1 MSWLNGLAEEKDILN
16 QTQQL
21 EFTSEKLAPGFFTGS
36 LDVIGPGLVRG
47 GLEGFGAI
55 EGLMAQGSGNLAA
68 MGITAGNVLGG
79 GDGAS
84 SINEEEEA
92 AVKQRVDAIGADTA
106 QATISLRPD
115 PASVGMAGQ
124 IISEAAAILPRT
136 ALATLAGG
144 PVAGAVA
151 AGAPAG
157 FTGKYVGMEE
167 GLDESTATLKG
178 VIDAAT
184 IGVGAILPAAR
195 FVKPVLGDLGIAIG
209 ANVALGAVGRGLTGE
224 LLEGGGYTAQAEQY
238 KAMDATGLA
247 TDAILG
253 AAFFGMGRASMRRPN
268 TQQVQ
273 AALTE
278 NNARHFDVETAPGL
292 PTDPRSAVSHQDAL
306 RTAIEQ
312 INRGEPVVLPE
323 SIHSADFLRVAD
335 AAEPLPVG
343 RQDVMTTARTEV
355 AATYRAELEQQA
367 AGVLPNVKDLK
378 TELSTLQRTMD
389 NLDATFRDR
398 AKAFQ
403 EQGMGRKKAEA
414 EARAA
419 IAAEREQLTAQRDG
433 VAQSLEGNRV
443 AEQAR
448 GELAAID
455 RGELPKAMEERI
467 AQRADKIAK
476 GFERKPLA
484 TGVIEAN
491 RQQSISQ
498 IARQEIS
505 RILDELE
512 RTEPTLQAK
521 PLDIGQPRVA
531 SKPATNAAE
540 PGRDATQP
548 VKTRTFAT
556 ENATSEP
563 KDATQPRGEQ
573 VDSDPVV
580 QVAGEILARSDD
592 IQLPTGA
599 IDADGNPVTL
609 SAKQVMAEADAEIV
623 RADQDSK
630 GFAAAAACFLQRGF
644 K

>member
-16 QTQQL
+16 QAQQL

-36 LDVIGPGLVRG
+36 LDVIGPSLVRG
-47 GLEGFGAI
+47 GLEGFGAV

-68 MGITAGNVLGG
+68 MDITAGNVLGG

-84 SINEEEEA
+84 SITAEEDA
-92 AVKQRVDAIGADTA
+92 AVKQRVDVIGGETA

-124 IISEAAAILPRT
+124 IIGEAAAILPRT
-136 ALATLAGG
+136 AIATLAGG
-144 PVAGAVA
+144 PVLGAVA

-157 FTGKYVGMEE
+157 FAGKYVGMEE

-184 IGVGAILPAAR
+184 IGIGAVLPAAK

-209 ANVALGAVGRGLTGE
+209 ANVALGAGGRGLTGE
-224 LLEGGGYTAQAEQY
+224 LLEGGGYAAQAEQY

-253 AAFFGMGRASMRRPN
+253 AAFFGIGRASMRRPS
-268 TQQVQ
+268 TEQVQ

-292 PTDPRSAVSHQDAL
+292 PATPRSAVAHQDAL
-306 RTAIEQ
+306 RTAIDQ
-312 INRGEPVVLPE
+312 INRGEPVTLPD
-323 SIHSADFLRVAD
+323 SIHAADFLRAAD

-343 RQDVMTTARTEV
+343 RPEIMDTARTEV

-398 AKAFQ
+398 AKGFQ
-403 EQGMGRKKAEA
+403 EQGMSRKKAEA

-433 VAQSLEGNRV
+433 VAQSLEGNRT

-448 GELAAID
+448 SELAAMD
-455 RGELPKAMEERI
+455 RGESPKQFEERV
-467 AQRADKIAK
+467 AKRAEEVAK

-484 TGVIEAN
+484 DGVIEAN

-505 RILDELE
+505 RILDDLE
-512 RTEPTLQAK
+512 RAEPTLQAR

-531 SKPATNAAE
+531 AEPATDATK
-540 PGRDATQP
+540 PVKDATQQA
-548 VKTRTFAT
+548 KTSTSAP
-556 ENATSEP
+556 ENATPGP
-563 KDATQPRGEQ
+563 KDATQPGAGAA
-573 VDSDPVV
+573 DPVL
-580 QVAGEILARSDD
+580 QVADEVMARTDD

-599 IDADGNPVTL
+599 MDADGNPVTV
-609 SAKQVMAEADAEIV
+609 SAKQMMAEADAGIH
-623 RADQDSK
+623 RAQDESR
-630 GFAAAAACFLQRGF
+630 GFFAAATCFLNRGN
-644 K
+644 

>member
-16 QTQQL
+16 QTQAL
-21 EFTSEKLAPGFFTGS
+21 EFTSEKLAPGFFTGA
-36 LDVIGPGLVRG
+36 LDVVGPNLERG
-47 GLEGFGAI
+47 FLEGAGAVESGFSSLWQSGLEGAAGLLLPEPKFGGKVSVTDA
-55 EGLMAQGSGNLAA
+55 EQSSQE
-68 MGITAGNVLGG
+68 TLGRG
-79 GDGAS
+79 VG
-84 SINEEEEA
+84 EA
-92 AVKQRVDAIGADTA
+92 VID
-106 QATISLRPD
+106 LRPD

-124 IISEAAAILPRT
+124 IIGEAAAILPRT
-136 ALATLAGG
+136 AAATLMGG
-144 PVAGAVA
+144 PLAGAVA

-157 FTGKYVGMEE
+157 YSGKQVAMAE
-167 GLDESTATLKG
+167 GIDESTATLKG

-184 IGVGAILPAAR
+184 IGVGALLPAAK
-195 FVKPVLGDLGIAIG
+195 FVKPVLGDLGIAVG
-209 ANVALGAVGRGLTGE
+209 ANVALGAAGRGLTGE
-224 LLEGGGYTAQAEQY
+224 LLEGGGYAAQAEQY

-253 AAFFGMGRASMRRPN
+253 AAFFGIGRASMRRPN

-292 PTDPRSAVSHQDAL
+292 PATPRAAVAHQEAL
-306 RTAIEQ
+306 RAAIDQ
-312 INRGEPVVLPE
+312 INRGEPVTLPE
-323 SIHSADFLRVAD
+323 SIHAADFYRVAD

-343 RQDVMTTARTEV
+343 RQEVMATARTEV
-355 AATYRAELEQQA
+355 AATYRTELEQQA

-378 TELSTLQRTMD
+378 IELSTLQRTMD
-389 NLDATFRDR
+389 NLDATFRER

-403 EQGMGRKKAEA
+403 DQGLGRKKAEA

-419 IAAEREQLTAQRDG
+419 IAVEREQLTAQRDG
-433 VAQSLEGNRV
+433 VAQSLEGNRM

-455 RGELPKAMEERI
+455 RGELPKAMEERV
-467 AQRADKIAK
+467 AQRAEEIAK

-484 TGVIEAN
+484 AGVVEAN
-491 RQQSISQ
+491 RRQSISQ

-505 RILDELE
+505 RILDDLE

-521 PLDIGQPRVA
+521 ALDIGQPRVA
-531 SKPATNAAE
+531 AEPATDATN
-540 PGRDATQP
+540 PGKDATQP
-548 VKTRTFAT
+548 AKSSTSAP
-556 ENATSEP
+556 ENATPGP
-563 KDATQPRGEQ
+563 KDATQPGAGAA
-573 VDSDPVV
+573 DPVV
-580 QVAGEILARSDD
+580 QVADEIMARADD

-599 IDADGNPVTL
+599 IDADGNPVTV
-609 SAKQVMAEADAEIV
+609 SAKQMMAEADADIV